1 MVVSDSAGHDTPAAE
16 MYAAEL
22 IHEVMRIMRKI
33 TSAGGRFTKAFPL
46 SKLRTVRPMFLYMI
60 TYLVCFGLIEQWNRL
75 HYTVIHTLV
84 DDMIPFSPVF
94 VIPYVLWFPYVTVFV
109 LFLLMK
115 NEEAYHRLCTALAI
129 GMTVFI
135 IVSIIY
141 PNIHLLRPETMP
153 VDNVFTRMISRLYLV
168 DTPTN
173 LTPSIHVFNSL
184 AIIAAAWNWNWKT
197 EDGKVYSDKTRV
209 LCRIFLTV
217 LGVLITL
224 STMLIKQHSFSD
236 VVIAIALYMVTHF
249 LVYRLD
255 FVFIGRKR
263 VRRPALRPRSARS

>member
-1 MVVSDSAGHDTPAAE
+1 
-16 MYAAEL
+16 
-22 IHEVMRIMRKI
+22 MRIMRKI
-33 TSAGGRFTKAFPL
+33 TSARGRFTKAFPL
-46 SKLRTVRPMFLYMI
+46 SKLRTVRPMFFYMI
-60 TYLVCFGLIEQWNRL
+60 SYLVCFGLIEQWNRL
-75 HYTVIHTLV
+75 HYTVIHTVV

-115 NEEAYHRLCTALAI
+115 NEEAYHKLCTTLAI

-184 AIIAAAWNWNWKT
+184 AIIAAGWNWNWET
-197 EDGKVYSDKTRV
+197 EDGQVYSNKTRV
-209 LCRIFLTV
+209 LCRILLTV
-217 LGVLITL
+217 IGVMITL

-236 VVIAIALYMVTHF
+236 VVIAIALYMVTYF

-255 FVFIGRKR
+255 FVFIGGKR

>member
-1 MVVSDSAGHDTPAAE
+1 
-16 MYAAEL
+16 
-22 IHEVMRIMRKI
+22 
-33 TSAGGRFTKAFPL
+33 
-46 SKLRTVRPMFLYMI
+46 
-60 TYLVCFGLIEQWNRL
+60 
-75 HYTVIHTLV
+75 
-84 DDMIPFSPVF
+84 
-94 VIPYVLWFPYVTVFV
+94 
-109 LFLLMK
+109 MK
-115 NEEAYHRLCTALAI
+115 NEDAYHRLCTTLAI

-153 VDNVFTRMISRLYLV
+153 VDNVFTRMISKLYLV

-184 AIIAAAWNWNWKT
+184 AIIASAWNWNWT
-197 EDGKVYSDKTRV
+197 TDDGKVFSNRIRS
-209 LCRIFLTV
+209 LCRVFLTV
-217 LGVLITL
+217 LGALITL

-236 VVIAIALYMVTHF
+236 VVIAIALYLLTHF

-255 FVFIGRKR
+255 FVFIHGKR